1 MPVYDNR
8 IKIKSYPQFDIAKIF
23 MAIFVVAIH
32 TRPFEG
38 ISGLKAD
45 LCEAIV
51 RLAVPLFFLISGFL
65 LEEKCKTQQN
75 TKEQSNAILKYI
87 IKTVRLYIIWTIIYL
102 PIAVLNFYWQDAS
115 LFGAVFTYIRKFVFI
130 GEQFYSYQLWY
141 LLSTIYGLL
150 AILLFRN
157 RVKDVV
163 WFVVSIVVILISQMF
178 EDISISSSAAV
189 MNIQKITTLV
199 VGEGRVLSGFFY
211 LSMGMLISR
220 NSHKEK
226 QWIPG
231 VIALVSFIMGVI
243 TKLWI
248 FAVISRICC
257 FVLLKN
263 LNINIKTDIPS
274 KLRKISTDIY
284 FWHMW
289 IFFVLYLLNG
299 KQHAY
304 GIKGFIITAIS
315 ALLISVLQS
324 KLKIKFKNQNLNK
337 SIKEA

>member
-1 MPVYDNR
+1 MPAQDNR
-8 IKIKSYPQFDIAKIF
+8 TEIKSYPQFDIAKIF

-32 TRPFEG
+32 TRPFVG

-45 LCEAIV
+45 LYEAIV

-65 LEEKCKTQQN
+65 LEEKCKTRQN
-75 TKEQSNAILKYI
+75 AKEQSDVILKYI

-102 PIAVLNFYWQDAS
+102 PIAVLNFYWQGAS
-115 LFGAVFTYIRKFVFI
+115 LFGAVFTYIRKFIFL

-163 WFVVSIVVILISQMF
+163 WLIISVIVILISEMLK
-178 EDISISSSAAV
+178 DISVSSSTTV
-189 MNIQKITTLV
+189 MNIQKIIMLV
-199 VGEGRVLSGFFY
+199 VGEGRILSGFFY
-211 LSMGMLISR
+211 LSIGMLISR
-220 NSHKEK
+220 NLKKEK
-226 QWIPG
+226 QWMSG
-231 VIALVSFIMGVI
+231 LIALVSLILGVI
-243 TKLWI
+243 TKVWI
-248 FAVISRICC
+248 FAVISQIYC
-257 FVLLKN
+257 FILLKN
-263 LNINIKTDIPS
+263 SNINIKTDIPL

-289 IFFVLYLLNG
+289 IFFVLYLLKG

-304 GIKGFIITAIS
+304 GMKGFSITVISTLLIS
-315 ALLISVLQS
+315 ALHS
-324 KLKIKFKNQNLNK
+324 KLKTRLKK
-337 SIKEA
+337 